1 MDTEKLKSVGINY
14 APELAGGLAGV
25 LATLPGR
32 KRSVLSRLLTGL
44 LVGGGVYGGGKL
56 LQNYLDNRGTG
67 LDDATLIEKA
77 KRGTE
82 DAAKKLQDGFK
93 NHYGT
98 SIGAAIGSIGAAGLA
113 GSLGY
118 KYRKP
123 IASSLLNPAT
133 TAKRAKGAAMSG
145 LDYVK
150 NHKLKSGLAAAGGL
164 AAGAGIGY
172 GLNKLRN
179 AKYKE

>member
-14 APELAGGLAGV
+14 APELAGGLAGI

-32 KRSVLSRLLTGL
+32 KRSVLSRLLSGL

-56 LQNYLDNRGTG
+56 LQNYLGNRGTG
-67 LDDATLIEKA
+67 LDDANKA
-77 KRGTE
+77 KDVVNDVE
-82 DAAKKLQDGFK
+82 KKIPTVVK
-93 NHYGT
+93 NNV
-98 SIGAAIGSIGAAGLA
+98 GAAIGAGGAAGLA
-113 GSLGY
+113 GMLGY

-123 IASSLLNPAT
+123 IASALLNPAT

-179 AKYKE
+179 SKYTE